1 MLQKHIF
8 LGLLIFQVL
17 LIADVEEVVVTG
29 SLIDN
34 LENDSSPIEVI
45 NKEDLENLNITQL
58 AEISKYLNISSGS
71 RFQTNALEGTDQGMT
86 SITLRGLDHAST
98 LLLINSDRHTFA
110 GTTSDDGTKL
120 TSMQTLFQKLQL
132 KELKFSKKVLPHSM
146 VLMLLPESLTS

>member
-17 LIADVEEVVVTG
+17 LVADVEEVVVTG

-71 RFQTNALEGTDQGMT
+71 RFQTNALEGL
-86 SITLRGLDHAST
+86 S
-98 LLLINSDRHTFA
+98 LIHI
-110 GTTSDDGTKL
+110 
-120 TSMQTLFQKLQL
+120 
-132 KELKFSKKVLPHSM
+132 
-146 VLMLLPESLTS
+146 

>member
-17 LIADVEEVVVTG
+17 LIADIEEVVVTG

-58 AEISKYLNISSGS
+58 AEISKYLNISSG
-71 RFQTNALEGTDQGMT
+71 
-86 SITLRGLDHAST
+86 
-98 LLLINSDRHTFA
+98 
-110 GTTSDDGTKL
+110 
-120 TSMQTLFQKLQL
+120 
-132 KELKFSKKVLPHSM
+132 
-146 VLMLLPESLTS
+146 

>member
-17 LIADVEEVVVTG
+17 LVADVEEVVVTG

-71 RFQTNALEGTDQGMT
+71 RFQTNALEGTDQGL
-86 SITLRGLDHAST
+86 S
-98 LLLINSDRHTFA
+98 LIHI
-110 GTTSDDGTKL
+110 
-120 TSMQTLFQKLQL
+120 
-132 KELKFSKKVLPHSM
+132 
-146 VLMLLPESLTS
+146 